1 MAAPRSFEH
10 ENISPE
16 DLQRLEL
23 CEERIGYRFQNPAR
37 LLEALTHSSIK
48 TFDQPCN
55 ERMEFLGDSVL
66 GLVITEFLFNFFGDL
81 TEGDLTQI
89 KSVVVSTNTLAEES
103 RRLELDSVYQVGK
116 GVTSKKTLPVSL
128 LANVFEAVVAAIY
141 LDSGIESAREFC
153 LRNLYHQIL
162 AVNQNRHPLNYKS
175 LLQQCLQKTEGKT
188 PTYRVINESGP
199 DHSKVFT
206 VVALVGKKKL
216 GEGQGKNKK
225 EAEQSA
231 AEASLKVLGY
241 DPEDTADKKGSKP

>member
-23 CEERIGYRFQNPAR
+23 CEERIGYRFQNPDR

-103 RRLELDSVYQVGK
+103 RHFEREILVGLEAHPAQAGIDRTRSRA
-116 GVTSKKTLPVSL
+116 SS
-128 LANVFEAVVAAIY
+128 AAYAIAAWI
-141 LDSGIESAREFC
+141 DSGVS
-153 LRNLYHQIL
+153 
-162 AVNQNRHPLNYKS
+162 
-175 LLQQCLQKTEGKT
+175 EG
-188 PTYRVINESGP
+188 
-199 DHSKVFT
+199 
-206 VVALVGKKKL
+206 
-216 GEGQGKNKK
+216 
-225 EAEQSA
+225 
-231 AEASLKVLGY
+231 
-241 DPEDTADKKGSKP
+241 